1 MTTRRDPFA
10 PRPRGARP
18 AARSSLTLP
27 PSARRPLTRRSAML
41 GAAGLM
47 GLGLA
52 ACGSSGDGGG
62 AGGGGESGGGTIT
75 LGYIPSWTDGLSTAY
90 LMDNRLTA
98 MGYTVEHEPI
108 TEAGVLYAGLAQ
120 GDVDMF
126 PSAWPEVTHASYME
140 EYGDS
145 IEDLVAYY
153 EGAVLNLS
161 VPEYVDI
168 TSIDELAGQA
178 DRFGGRI
185 VGIEPGAGLT
195 EATQDRVIPGYGLED
210 FELVT
215 SSTTAMITEL
225 ESAIDAEEDIVVT
238 LWSPFWAMPAYSMK
252 ALEDPEGH
260 FGEPEALH
268 HLGREGFAEDF
279 PDAAEWIAQATLSD
293 EQFGSLEDMVVNQFD
308 EGQEAEAVE
317 KWLEENPDAMPPLP
331 GE

>member
-1 MTTRRDPFA
+1 MTTRRNPFA
-10 PRPRGARP
+10 PRSLGARS
-18 AARSSLTLP
+18 A
-27 PSARRPLTRRSAML
+27 ARRPISRRAALL
-41 GAAGLM
+41 GGAGLM
-47 GLGLA
+47 GMGLA
-52 ACGSSGDGGG
+52 ACGSDGGNG
-62 AGGGGESGGGTIT
+62 GGEGGGGETIT

-90 LMDNRLTA
+90 LLDNRLTA

-145 IEDLVAYY
+145 IEDLVSYY

-168 TSIDELAGQA
+168 SSIEELVGQA

-195 EATQDRVIPGYGLED
+195 GMVEDSVIPEYGLDEN
-210 FELVT
+210 FELIT
-215 SSTTAMITEL
+215 SSTPAMLSEL
-225 ESAIDAEEDIVVT
+225 ETALDEESDVVVT
-238 LWSPFWAMPAYSMK
+238 LWRPFWANHAYPVK
-252 ALEDPEGH
+252 ALEDPAGA
-260 FGEPEALH
+260 FGEPESMH
-268 HLGREGFAEDF
+268 VMGRSGFGEDF
-279 PDAAEWIAQATLSD
+279 AAAADHIGQISLSD
-293 EQFGSLEDMVVNQFD
+293 EEYESLENVLVNDFE

-317 KWLEENPDAMPPLP
+317 SWIEENPDVLP
-331 GE
+331 AVEG

>member
-1 MTTRRDPFA
+1 MTNRRNPFS
-10 PRPRGARP
+10 PRA
-18 AARSSLTLP
+18 T
-27 PSARRPLTRRSAML
+27 ARRPLTRRAALL
-41 GAAGLM
+41 GGAGLM
-47 GLGLA
+47 GMGLA
-52 ACGSSGDGGG
+52 ACGSDSGGSGGSDN
-62 AGGGGESGGGTIT
+62 GGGEAGGTIT

-90 LMDNRLTA
+90 LLDNRLTA

-140 EYGDS
+140 KYGDS
-145 IEDLVAYY
+145 IEDLVPYY
-153 EGAVLNLS
+153 EGAVLNLA

-168 TSIDELAGQA
+168 TSIDELVGQG

-195 EATQDRVIPGYGLED
+195 EATQESVIPGYGLDEY
-210 FELVT
+210 ELIT
-215 SSTTAMITEL
+215 SSTPAMITEL
-225 ESAIDAEEDIVVT
+225 ENAIDAEEDIVVT
-238 LWSPFWAMPAYSMK
+238 LWTPFWAMPAYSMK

-268 HLGREGFAEDF
+268 HLGRLGFGEDF
-279 PDAAEWIAQATLSD
+279 PDVNEWIAGATLTD
-293 EQFGSLEDMVVNQFD
+293 EEFGSLEDMVVNEFG
-308 EGQEAEAVE
+308 EGKEAEAVE
-317 KWLEENPDAMPPLP
+317 KWLEENPDVLPPLP

>member
-1 MTTRRDPFA
+1 MSTRRLPLST
-10 PRPRGARP
+10 RGARRP
-18 AARSSLTLP
+18 AAS
-27 PSARRPLTRRSAML
+27 PLTRRSAL
-41 GAAGLM
+41 IGGAGLM

-52 ACGSSGDGGG
+52 ACGGE
-62 AGGGGESGGGTIT
+62 GESGGGSDGGGSGGDTIT
-75 LGYIPSWTDGLSTAY
+75 LGYIPSWTDGLSLAY
-90 LMDNRLTA
+90 LLDNRLTA
-98 MGYTVEHEPI
+98 MGYTVEHEQI

-140 EYGDS
+140 EYGDD

-161 VPEYVDI
+161 VPQYVDI

-195 EATQDRVIPGYGLED
+195 KATQESVIPGYGLD
-210 FELVT
+210 DYELVT

-225 ESAIDAEEDIVVT
+225 ENAIDAEEDIVVT
-238 LWSPFWAMPAYSMK
+238 LWTPFWAMPAYDMK

-268 HLGREGFAEDF
+268 HLGRTGFKEDF
-279 PDAAEWIAQATLSD
+279 PDAAEWIAGAKLSD
-293 EQFGSLEDMVVNQFD
+293 EQFGSLEDKVVNEFG
-308 EGQEAEAVE
+308 EGKEAEAVE
-317 KWLEENPDAMPPLP
+317 AWLEENPDVLPPVE

>member
-1 MTTRRDPFA
+1 MTNRRNPFS
-10 PRPRGARP
+10 PRGAV
-18 AARSSLTLP
+18 
-27 PSARRPLTRRSAML
+27 RRPLTRRAALL
-41 GAAGLM
+41 GGGAGLM

-52 ACGSSGDGGG
+52 ACGSDDSGGG
-62 AGGGGESGGGTIT
+62 STSSDNGGGGGGETIT

-90 LMDNRLTA
+90 LLDNRLTA

-120 GDVDMF
+120 GDVDIF

-145 IEDLVAYY
+145 IEDLVPYY
-153 EGAVLNLS
+153 EGAVLNLA

-168 TSIDELAGQA
+168 TSIDELAGQT

-195 EATQDRVIPGYGLED
+195 EATQERVIPGYGLD
-210 FELVT
+210 DYELVT
-215 SSTTAMITEL
+215 SSTPAMITEL
-225 ESAIDAEEDIVVT
+225 ESAIDAQEDIVVT
-238 LWSPFWAMPAYSMK
+238 LWTPFWAMPAYSMK

-260 FGEPEALH
+260 FGEAEALH
-268 HLGREGFAEDF
+268 HLARQGFGADF
-279 PDAAEWIAQATLSD
+279 PDVTEWIAGATLTD
-293 EQFGSLEDMVVNQFD
+293 EQFGSLEDMVVNEFG
-308 EGQEAEAVE
+308 EGKYAEAVE
-317 KWLEENPDAMPPLP
+317 KWLEENPDVLPPLP

>member
-1 MTTRRDPFA
+1 
-10 PRPRGARP
+10 
-18 AARSSLTLP
+18 
-27 PSARRPLTRRSAML
+27 
-41 GAAGLM
+41 
-47 GLGLA
+47 
-52 ACGSSGDGGG
+52 
-62 AGGGGESGGGTIT
+62 
-75 LGYIPSWTDGLSTAY
+75 
-90 LMDNRLTA
+90 
-98 MGYTVEHEPI
+98 MGYTVEHEQI

-140 EYGDS
+140 EYGDD

-161 VPEYVDI
+161 VPQYVDI

-195 EATQDRVIPGYGLED
+195 KATQESVIPGYGLD
-210 FELVT
+210 DYELVT

-225 ESAIDAEEDIVVT
+225 ENAIDAEEDIVVT
-238 LWSPFWAMPAYSMK
+238 LWTPFWAMPAYDMK

-268 HLGREGFAEDF
+268 HLGRTGFKEDF
-279 PDAAEWIAQATLSD
+279 PDAAEWIAGAKLSD
-293 EQFGSLEDMVVNQFD
+293 EQFGSLEDKVVNEFG
-308 EGQEAEAVE
+308 EGKEAEAVE
-317 KWLEENPDAMPPLP
+317 AWLEENPDVLPPVE

>member
-1 MTTRRDPFA
+1 MTNRRTPFS
-10 PRPRGARP
+10 PR
-18 AARSSLTLP
+18 AA
-27 PSARRPLTRRSAML
+27 ARRPLTRRSALL
-41 GAAGLM
+41 GGAGLM

-52 ACGSSGDGGG
+52 ACGSDTGSGE
-62 AGGGGESGGGTIT
+62 GGGGESGGGGGTIT
-75 LGYIPSWTDGLSTAY
+75 LGYIPSWTDGRSTAH
-90 LMDNRLTA
+90 LLDNRLTA
-98 MGYTVEHEPI
+98 MGYEVEHEQI

-195 EATQDRVIPGYGLED
+195 EATQEKVIPGYGLDD

-215 SSTTAMITEL
+215 SSTPAMITEL
-225 ESAIDAEEDIVVT
+225 ENAIAAEEDIVVT
-238 LWSPFWAMPAYSMK
+238 LWTPFWAMPAYSMK

-260 FGEPEALH
+260 FGEAEALH
-268 HLGREGFAEDF
+268 HLGRQGFGEDF
-279 PDAAEWIAQATLSD
+279 PDAAEWISQVTMTD
-293 EQFGSLEDMVVNQFD
+293 EEFGSLEDMVVNQFE

-317 KWLEENPDAMPPLP
+317 KWLEENPDVLPPVE

>member
-1 MTTRRDPFA
+1 MRTRRDPFT
-10 PRPRGARP
+10 PGPLGS
-18 AARSSLTLP
+18 RSA
-27 PSARRPLTRRSAML
+27 ARRPLTRRSALL
-41 GAAGLM
+41 GGAGLM

-52 ACGSSGDGGG
+52 ACSGGDGGSD
-62 AGGGGESGGGTIT
+62 GGGSGGGGTIT

-90 LMDNRLTA
+90 LLDNRLTA
-98 MGYTVEHEPI
+98 MGYTVEHEQI

-140 EYGDS
+140 EYGDD

-161 VPEYVDI
+161 VPSYVDI
-168 TSIDELAGQA
+168 DSIEDLVGQA

-195 EATQDRVIPGYGLED
+195 EATQEKVIPGYGLD
-210 FELVT
+210 DYELVT

-225 ESAIDAEEDIVVT
+225 ENAIDAEEDIVVT
-238 LWSPFWAMPAYSMK
+238 LWTPFWAMPAYDMK

-260 FGEPEALH
+260 FGEAEALH
-268 HLGREGFAEDF
+268 HLGRTGFKEDF
-279 PDAAEWIAQATLSD
+279 PDVAEWIAGATMTD
-293 EQFGSLEDMVVNQFD
+293 EEFGSLEDKVVNEFG
-308 EGQEAEAVE
+308 EGKEAEAVE
-317 KWLEENPDAMPPLP
+317 AWLEENPDVLPPVE

>member
-1 MTTRRDPFA
+1 MTNRRNPFS
-10 PRPRGARP
+10 PRG
-18 AARSSLTLP
+18 TV
-27 PSARRPLTRRSAML
+27 RRPLTRRAALL
-41 GAAGLM
+41 GGGAGLM

-52 ACGSSGDGGG
+52 ACGTEDSGSSSENGG
-62 AGGGGESGGGTIT
+62 GGGGETIT

-90 LMDNRLTA
+90 LLDNRLTA

-120 GDVDMF
+120 GDVDIF

-145 IEDLVAYY
+145 IEDLVPYY

-195 EATQDRVIPGYGLED
+195 EATQERVIPGYGLD
-210 FELVT
+210 DYELVT
-215 SSTTAMITEL
+215 SSTPAMITEL
-225 ESAIDAEEDIVVT
+225 ENAIDAQEDIVVT
-238 LWSPFWAMPAYSMK
+238 LWTPFWAMPAYSMK

-260 FGEPEALH
+260 FGDAEALH
-268 HLGREGFAEDF
+268 HLARQGFGADF
-279 PDAAEWIAQATLSD
+279 PDVTEWIAGATLTD
-293 EQFGSLEDMVVNQFD
+293 EEFGSLEDLVVNEFG
-308 EGQEAEAVE
+308 EGREAEAVE
-317 KWLEENPDAMPPLP
+317 KWLEENPDVLPPLP